1 MRLTCWVLVVLLAQ
15 IPLSAAF
22 PKYQLTYYPPITNC
36 VDCCSGTGQNI
47 ILYSWIWDLSEPCF
61 AFIPFNA
68 DVWDSVNN
76 PVFTD
81 TTIEYNYHPKV
92 DDCSSTRDTKKY
104 ATTDGCTLQLEGESY
119 YLKITCIQ
127 KTSSDPECVPL
138 WTHEYLD
145 STDSSPSSVPP
156 ASTPAPTRA
165 DSSSSEGGTFD
176 YAIYLD
182 AACTQP
188 GGQGADMPP
197 WTFATESC
205 NGWAGGVGDNSMK
218 ISSCSSK
225 CICFT
230 QFAGNRDCTETPQQ
244 NVKEACVDTC
254 ALDAQGTYLTM
265 SSFTGCSDQF
275 AVSDAD
281 YSCATTGMADST
293 DVTAP
298 EASPSPPEPSPLP
311 PPPVAATTI
320 DSVGCSGGKY
330 TVAAAGGSKGVA
342 LLRSSGSGSA
352 SVFVRSTADSCSV
365 QTGLAD
371 TVQYKV
377 DLTANQKDMFVKTFT
392 LGSDCLSTYMFQSL
406 DMATCT
412 LSETKESVV
421 SAPGSSNLNSVN
433 TDYGADYGADEGDEV
448 AAPNAPSPPPV
459 AEADSGQGVI
469 RAMFAIPLALFMGLC
484 ALMHA

>member
-1 MRLTCWVLVVLLAQ
+1 
-15 IPLSAAF
+15 
-22 PKYQLTYYPPITNC
+22 
-36 VDCCSGTGQNI
+36 
-47 ILYSWIWDLSEPCF
+47 
-61 AFIPFNA
+61 
-68 DVWDSVNN
+68 
-76 PVFTD
+76 
-81 TTIEYNYHPKV
+81 
-92 DDCSSTRDTKKY
+92 
-104 ATTDGCTLQLEGESY
+104 
-119 YLKITCIQ
+119 
-127 KTSSDPECVPL
+127 
-138 WTHEYLD
+138 
-145 STDSSPSSVPP
+145 
-156 ASTPAPTRA
+156 
-165 DSSSSEGGTFD
+165 
-176 YAIYLD
+176 
-182 AACTQP
+182 
-188 GGQGADMPP
+188 
-197 WTFATESC
+197 
-205 NGWAGGVGDNSMK
+205 
-218 ISSCSSK
+218 
-225 CICFT
+225 
-230 QFAGNRDCTETPQQ
+230 
-244 NVKEACVDTC
+244 
-254 ALDAQGTYLTM
+254 M

-459 AEADSGQGVI
+459 AEADSGQ
-469 RAMFAIPLALFMGLC
+469 
-484 ALMHA
+484 